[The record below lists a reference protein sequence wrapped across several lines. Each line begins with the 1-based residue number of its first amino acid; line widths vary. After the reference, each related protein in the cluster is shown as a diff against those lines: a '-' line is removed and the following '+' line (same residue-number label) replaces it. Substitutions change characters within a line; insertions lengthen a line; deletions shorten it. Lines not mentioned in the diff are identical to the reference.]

1 MEIAVIGSG
10 EFVLGFRLA
19 GIKKTYAAEGE
30 ERLKAAIQRAMDDP
44 EVGILVLSTTDFERI
59 PVRLRTTL
67 ENSIKPT
74 VVAIGGEEG
83 GVSLREKI
91 KRSVGVD
98 LWK

>member
-1 MEIAVIGSG
+1 VEIAVIGSG

-74 VVAIGGEEG
+74 VVAIGEEEG

>member
-44 EVGILVLSTTDFERI
+44 EVGILVLSTADFEKI